1 MIILD
6 VGTWYAL
13 CGLNCQKGKISTGTF
28 EMSFSRFGPF
38 WVWGVTYIAC
48 KLSHWLINVFFFFFM
63 RKDHHLVYVIPFF
76 WLRPSVCYS
85 KIWTSTFV
93 HKKRNY
99 KGFLYKIYIRI
110 FIIKKKKKNNY
121 YHFFVVD
128 EVHFLSPCPRSQG
141 VPCNYHLFD
150 PSSSAMCQVYCPSHS
165 SLYASH

>member
-28 EMSFSRFGPF
+28 EMSFSRFGLF

-48 KLSHWLINVFFFFFM
+48 KLSHWLINVFFFFFT

-99 KGFLYKIYIRI
+99 TGFLYKIYIRI
-110 FIIKKKKKNNY
+110 FIIKKKKILIFKIKLFLIFSCCGNN
-121 YHFFVVD
+121 
-128 EVHFLSPCPRSQG
+128 
-141 VPCNYHLFD
+141 
-150 PSSSAMCQVYCPSHS
+150 
-165 SLYASH
+165 